1 MTPNTQEQRLA
12 SWREIVAAQIKLF
25 DATTSENAADYRRLV
40 ESMRSA
46 PAYHIRPILRQ
57 LTRIQEA
64 TGKAPS
70 EIRILDHGCGGGG
83 TLLYLAALGYTD
95 VHGVDIGGHIGKV
108 DGMLRAVTKSDAPR
122 VRLYDGQTLPF
133 SERTIDLIF
142 SQQVLEHVRDRLIEN
157 YITEEVRV
165 LNTDGIA
172 YHQIP
177 HRFTPWESHTKTWC
191 IHYFPNAVRRWLY
204 RRLGHDPDYIQEMLH
219 LRTPSYF
226 RRLFKAH
233 FGILEDETLER
244 LTLIPDPAYYDGN
257 LRLRNMIAAVA
268 KFPILGAVFSQLVM
282 LDFIGRKNAARRE
295 G

>member
-1 MTPNTQEQRLA
+1 MTPNTKEQRLA
-12 SWREIVAAQIKLF
+12 SWRKIVAAQIKLF

-40 ESMRSA
+40 ESTRSA

-64 TGKAPS
+64 TGKTPS

-83 TLLYLAALGYTD
+83 TLLYLAALGYND

-133 SERTIDLIF
+133 PERTVDLIF

-165 LNTDGIA
+165 LSTDGIA

-177 HRFTPWESHTKTWC
+177 HRLTPWKSHTKTWF
-191 IHYFPNAVRRWLY
+191 IHYFPNSVRRPLY
-204 RRLGHDPDYIQEMLH
+204 RRLGHDPDYIQKMLH

-244 LTLIPDPAYYDGN
+244 LTLIPDPVYYDGN
-257 LRLRNMIAAVA
+257 LRLRNMISAVA
-268 KFPILGAVFSQLVM
+268 KFPILGALFSQLVM
-282 LDFIGRKNAARRE
+282 LDFVGRKNVTRKE